1 MKWVNAFKSG
11 SVAPVKPVAP
21 VIIYYGTKDTAVPI
35 IMGKLYQEQMCALG
49 AQIERV
55 QLPGKQSHFTT
66 PGIAEPMFVP
76 WIAERLA
83 DKPVQNPCVTIIK

>member
-1 MKWVNAFKSG
+1 M
-11 SVAPVKPVAP
+11 KPVAP

-55 QLPGKQSHFTT
+55 QLPASHFDPWT
-66 PGIAEPMFVP
+66 EPCDRF
-76 WIAERLA
+76 WRSRSA
-83 DKPVQNPCVTIIK
+83 IIITVCSS